1 MIIDCATSAMR
12 TKYGEYFYNYGKICE
27 MVEIAD
33 ECVESINGNCATDAG
48 FSGALS
54 QLQRECDQENSGCTK
69 NHQHM
74 IVDCANSA
82 MRTKYGEHYYNS
94 GKMCEMVE
102 IADECVES
110 INGNCA
116 TDAGF
121 SRALSHLQRE
131 CDQEK
136 SGFCTENHQ
145 HMIID
150 CTDSAMT
157 TKYGEHTVRVS
168 RTG

>member
-1 MIIDCATSAMR
+1 MT
-12 TKYGEYFYNYGKICE
+12 
-27 MVEIAD
+27 
-33 ECVESINGNCATDAG
+33 
-48 FSGALS
+48 
-54 QLQRECDQENSGCTK
+54 
-69 NHQHM
+69 
-74 IVDCANSA
+74 
-82 MRTKYGEHYYNS
+82 TKYGEHTVRVSRTGATSSAGVEIFLARS

-136 SGFCTENHQ
+136 GT
-145 HMIID
+145 
-150 CTDSAMT
+150 
-157 TKYGEHTVRVS
+157 
-168 RTG
+168 